1 MVQQKPKPKTRRWS
15 IYNNSTPFDDMTLEM
30 KTDLF
35 NHVANGGQITS
46 FMPLD
51 EIWHGQPIH
60 PLLNRR
66 VYRAIKKK
74 GREV

>member
-1 MVQQKPKPKTRRWS
+1 MRWS
-15 IYNNSTPFDDMTLEM
+15 IYNNSIPFDDMTREQ
-30 KTDLF
+30 KVALF
-35 NHVANGGQITS
+35 NHEGQMTS

-66 VYRAIKKK
+66 VYRAIKKR